1 MTRAR
6 LVARTVRGIE
16 SIVAEEIRAR
26 SLGEVEHVGHR
37 EVVFLAPAG
46 SPVLDLRCAD
56 DVFLVAATVDGVGRA
71 RAGLRLL
78 TDAARAVPVGPL
90 LAARRR
96 FAGSSTVDSMDVS
109 ASFLGR
115 RNYNRY
121 DLEDAVG
128 EPLARAAGLR
138 YVSRRGGTAPP
149 PGGLSWRLTVTGD
162 RALLALR
169 LADRPLHRRPYRRLT
184 RPGGLHPPLAAAM
197 LRLAGP
203 LQGRRLLDPCCG
215 AGTIPL
221 EAGAALSTVATDY
234 DRAAV
239 EAARANG
246 VRAAAVAD
254 AGRLPLGRGGVDVV
268 VSNPPW
274 GRQVPPAGLLG
285 HAPCRFWSEL
295 RRVLAPGGR
304 AVLLLPAGTAPGLT
318 VLARHPVSLF
328 GAHPEVLVV
337 AP

>member
-1 MTRAR
+1 VTRAR

-16 SIVAEEIRAR
+16 SIVAAEIRER
-26 SLGEVEHVGHR
+26 SIGEVEHIGHR
-37 EVVFLAPAG
+37 EVVFLASAG
-46 SPVLDLRCAD
+46 APVLDLRCAD
-56 DVFLVAATVDGVGRA
+56 DVFLVAATVDGVDRA
-71 RAGLRLL
+71 RVGLRLL
-78 TDAARAVPVGPL
+78 AEAAEAVPVGSL
-90 LAARRR
+90 LAARRGV
-96 FAGSSTVDSMDVS
+96 AGPTAASTVDVS

-138 YVSRRGGTAPP
+138 YVSRRDGTAPP
-149 PGGLSWRLTVTGD
+149 AGLSWRLTVTGD

-169 LADRPLHRRPYRRLT
+169 LADRPLHRRPYRQVT
-184 RPGGLHPPLAAAM
+184 RPGSLYPPLAAAM

-203 LQGRRLLDPCCG
+203 LAGARLLDPCCG

-221 EAGAALSTVATDY
+221 EAGDPLSVLATDY
-234 DRAAV
+234 DPEAV

-254 AGRLPLGRGGVDVV
+254 AGRLPVGRGCVDVV

-274 GRQVPPAGLLG
+274 GRQVSPSGLLG
-285 HAPCRFWSEL
+285 RDPRRFFAEL
-295 RRVLAPGGR
+295 RRVLVADGR

-328 GAHPEVLVV
+328 GAHPEVLVM